1 MKVIHNISVE
11 AFMYPTEDQKRV
23 RKALNLVLPLKAK
36 LKREEMD
43 SYYGPKIARL
53 TYRAD
58 KAPEIREILQKI
70 IGGLSKE
77 ERQEIA
83 GTIEDR
89 MDEEGNFHL
98 RFSKQKAYAGQ
109 LALAYKGDVMKLSIK
124 IASFP
129 ATLNNM
135 KYNAKILFE

>member
-23 RKALNLVLPLKAK
+23 RKALNLVLPAKAK
-36 LKREEMD
+36 LKREEME

-53 TYRAD
+53 TFKAD
-58 KAPEIREILQKI
+58 KAPEIKEMLQKV

-77 ERQEIA
+77 ERREIA
-83 GTIEDR
+83 GTIDQR
-89 MDEEGNFHL
+89 MDEGGNFHL
-98 RFSKQKAYAGQ
+98 RFSKQKAYIGQ
-109 LALAYKGDVMKLSIK
+109 LALAYKGDVMKMSIK

>member
-1 MKVIHNISVE
+1 MKVVHNISVE

-36 LKREEMD
+36 LKREEID

-53 TYRAD
+53 TYRAE
-58 KAPEIREILQKI
+58 KAPEIKEMLQRI
-70 IGGLSKE
+70 IDGLSKE

-83 GTIEDR
+83 NTIDDR

-98 RFSKQKAYAGQ
+98 RFSKQKAYMGQ

>member
-11 AFMYPTEDQKRV
+11 AFMYPTEDQKKV
-23 RKALNLVLPLKAK
+23 RKALDLILPIKAK
-36 LKREEMD
+36 LKRDEID
-43 SYYGPKIARL
+43 SYYGPKIARF
-53 TYRAD
+53 TYRAE
-58 KAPEIREILQKI
+58 KAPEIKEMLQKI
-70 IGGLSKE
+70 VGQLSIE

-83 GTIEDR
+83 KTIDDR

-98 RFSKQKAYAGQ
+98 RFNKQKAYAGQ

-135 KYNAKILFE
+135 RYNAKILFE